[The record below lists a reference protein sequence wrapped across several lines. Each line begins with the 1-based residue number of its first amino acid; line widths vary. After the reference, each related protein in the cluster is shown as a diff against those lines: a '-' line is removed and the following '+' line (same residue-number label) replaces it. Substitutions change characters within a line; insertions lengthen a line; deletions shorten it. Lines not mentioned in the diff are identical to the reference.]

1 MTLAHWP
8 FILGAYAIGGLGTI
22 GLVAWSWLAM
32 RRAEAA
38 ADALRR
44 DK

>member
-1 MTLAHWP
+1 MTHAHWP